1 MSLPSILVVDDSPSL
16 RRMIGACLRA
26 GGFDVTEAADGEQAY
41 ALADT
46 AAADDDAADHVAF
59 GMLVTDQVMPGMD
72 GLTLIRRLRA
82 SARYAAIPILMLTTE
97 HDGSIREQARAAGAS
112 GFLPKPFDPDA
123 LMQAVAALLAP
134 PHPSSEG

>member
-46 AAADDDAADHVAF
+46 AAAEDAAF

-134 PHPSSEG
+134 LHPSSEG

>member
-26 GGFDVTEAADGEQAY
+26 GGFDVTEAADGDQAH
-41 ALADT
+41 ALA
-46 AAADDDAADHVAF
+46 VAGSF

-72 GLTLIRRLRA
+72 GLTLIRSLRA
-82 SARYAAIPILMLTTE
+82 TPRYARMPILMLTTE

-112 GFLPKPFDPDA
+112 GFLPKPFDPDG
-123 LMQAVAALLAP
+123 LMQAVAALLDAAP
-134 PHPSSEG
+134 PTSEG

>member
-26 GGFDVTEAADGEQAY
+26 GGFDVTEAADGEQAH
-41 ALADT
+41 ALAEA
-46 AAADDDAADHVAF
+46 AAADDDAF

-82 SARYAAIPILMLTTE
+82 SARYTAIPILMLTTE
-97 HDGSIREQARAAGAS
+97 HDSSIREQARAAGAS

>member
-26 GGFDVTEAADGEQAY
+26 GGFDVTEAADGEQAH
-41 ALADT
+41 ALAE
-46 AAADDDAADHVAF
+46 AAAADDAADHVAF

-123 LMQAVAALLAP
+123 LMHAVAELLAP

>member
-26 GGFDVTEAADGEQAY
+26 GGFDVTEAADGEQAH
-41 ALADT
+41 ALADA
-46 AAADDDAADHVAF
+46 AAADDAAF

-97 HDGSIREQARAAGAS
+97 HDSSIREQARAAGAS

-134 PHPSSEG
+134 THPSSEG

>member
-26 GGFDVTEAADGEQAY
+26 GGFDVTEAADGQQAQ
-41 ALADT
+41 ALAEA
-46 AAADDDAADHVAF
+46 AAADDAADLVAF

-82 SARYAAIPILMLTTE
+82 SARYAAVPILMLTTE